1 MAQAEHSDTV
11 GGGLSRQV
19 MRAERADLRIALVSG
34 LALLAF
40 WALIAFVLADPR
52 RAPGPWL
59 VLPLMAEGLWG
70 GKLLGDLGAT
80 LGRVALSFSIA
91 MAVGVAGGVALGM
104 SKRADRIFGTWLTVA
119 LNVPALVTIVLCYLW
134 VGLNEWAAVIA
145 EALNKI
151 PMVMVMLREGARV
164 LDPQL
169 AAMGRVYSMGP
180 SARLRH
186 IILPQLA
193 PHILSAA
200 RAGLAMIWKI
210 VLVVEFLG
218 RSNGIGFRIHM
229 DFQMFNIAGV
239 LANAF
244 AFIAVMLV
252 IEAGVLAPLARRASR
267 WRQG

>member
-1 MAQAEHSDTV
+1 MAQAHNRTEK
-11 GGGLSRQV
+11 G
-19 MRAERADLRIALVSG
+19 AALAAPFARGDRGDWKVALGSG
-34 LALLAF
+34 LALLAL
-40 WALIAFVLADPR
+40 WAVVALALGDAR
-52 RAPGPWL
+52 RAPGPWV

-70 GKLLGDLGAT
+70 GKMLGDLGAT
-80 LGRVALSFSIA
+80 LGRVAVSFAIA
-91 MAVGVAGGVALGM
+91 MAVGVAGGVALGL
-104 SKRADRIFGTWLTVA
+104 SRRADRIFGSWLTVA

-134 VGLNEWAAVIA
+134 IGLNEWAAVIA
-145 EALNKI
+145 VALNKI

-169 AAMGRVYSMGP
+169 AAMGQVYAMSGP
-180 SARLRH
+180 ARLRH

-229 DFQMFNIAGV
+229 DFQMFDIAGV
-239 LANAF
+239 LANAL
-244 AFIAVMLV
+244 AFVAVMLG
-252 IEAGVLAPLARRASR
+252 IEAGILAPLARRANR
-267 WRQG
+267 WRQE

>member
-1 MAQAEHSDTV
+1 MAQAEHT
-11 GGGLSRQV
+11 GETGAILSPPLARV
-19 MRAERADLRIALVSG
+19 NRADWRVAIGSG
-34 LALLAF
+34 VALLAL
-40 WALIAFVLADPR
+40 WGLVAFLLGDPR

-59 VLPLMAEGLWG
+59 VLPMMVEGLWG

-80 LGRVALSFSIA
+80 LARVAVSFAIA
-91 MAVGVAGGVALGM
+91 MVIGVAGGVALGL
-104 SKRADRIFGTWLTVA
+104 SKRADRFFGTWLTVA

-145 EALNKI
+145 VALNKI

-169 AAMGRVYSMGP
+169 AAMGQVYAMRPG
-180 SARLRH
+180 ARLRH

-239 LANAF
+239 LANAL
-244 AFIAVMLV
+244 AFIAVMLA
-252 IEAGVLAPLARRASR
+252 IEAGILAPLARRANR